1 MSGVK
6 HTPVVAPCPWCGGNA
21 KCNELR
27 RGNYRRTGD
36 NYQVVCNKC
45 RARGPLIQ
53 DSRCEA
59 IAAWNN
65 PARATGDRPEKGG
78 AL

>member
-1 MSGVK
+1 M
-6 HTPVVAPCPWCGGNA
+6 VASIEPCVWCGGKA

-36 NYQVVCNKC
+36 NYQVVCNRC

-53 DSRCEA
+53 DSRSDA
-59 IAAWNN
+59 IAAWNQ
-65 PARATGDRPEKGG
+65 PPVRQAAQQVQP
-78 AL
+78 

>member
-1 MSGVK
+1 MSGVIE
-6 HTPVVAPCPWCGGNA
+6 PCVWCGGKG

-53 DSRCEA
+53 DSRSEA
-59 IAAWNN
+59 ISAWNQ
-65 PARATGDRPEKGG
+65 PPVRPTSRRGG
-78 AL
+78 EA